1 MLTRACIVGVISA
14 TLALLMVPSA
24 GAVVVPGYSASPD
37 WSGYVAGEKGIRMD
51 QVSAR
56 WTVPSA
62 SCTTAATA
70 FSEVS
75 AWVGLGDSTGIEQIG
90 TDTSCD
96 TDKHKAAF
104 GSALWELYPS
114 PSHVIDHPV
123 AAGDRMQASVSVTGH
138 AVTLTLTDA
147 TEHWSFVKRTS
158 ARSVDETSADWIV
171 EDPAL
176 NCCQSFPFADFSP
189 VSFKD
194 AQARSTTGHS
204 GTISDN
210 AWAATKFG
218 LISAKPRRLLAWPS
232 PLEAAGGAFTVSRT
246 DRSPPPLASPRV
258 VLPTRA
264 RAADGGR
271 AGAY

>member
-104 GSALWELYPS
+104 GSAWWELYPS
-114 PSHVIDHPV
+114 PSHVVDHPV

-176 NCCQSFPFADFSP
+176 NCCQSFPLADFSP

-218 LISAKPRRLLAWPS
+218 LIGAKPRRLLAWPS

-246 DRSPPPLASPRV
+246 DRAPPPEPPPPSV
-258 VLPTRA
+258 
-264 RAADGGR
+264 
-271 AGAY
+271 

>member
-1 MLTRACIVGVISA
+1 MPTRACIVGVISA
-14 TLALLMVPSA
+14 TMALLIVP
-24 GAVVVPGYSASPD
+24 GARAVLVPGYSPSPD

-56 WTVPSA
+56 WTVPGA
-62 SCTTAATA
+62 SCTMVATA

-75 AWVGLGDSTGIEQIG
+75 VWVGLGDSTGIEQIG

-104 GSALWELYPS
+104 GSAWWELYPS
-114 PSHVIDHPV
+114 PSHVVDHPV
-123 AAGDRMQASVSVTGH
+123 AAGDRMHASVSVTAH
-138 AVTLTLTDA
+138 AVMLALADA
-147 TEHWSFVKRTS
+147 TEHWSFVRRTS

-189 VSFKD
+189 VSLTD
-194 AQARSTTGHS
+194 AQARSTSGLS
-204 GTISDN
+204 GTISDE

-218 LISAKPRRLLAWPS
+218 LIMGAPRRLLAWPS
-232 PLEAAGGAFTVSRT
+232 PLHAAGSAFTVSRT
-246 DRSPPPLASPRV
+246 DRSPPPEPPPPPV
-258 VLPTRA
+258 
-264 RAADGGR
+264 
-271 AGAY
+271 